1 MTALK
6 RRTGLRSSATIVVK
20 WATPSSAAFRLP
32 VRVSVRAT
40 TTSKLMARV
49 MIGIPIPLPPS
60 AMKTLTEMLK
70 RAVGPPA
77 VVDGKPG
84 RMVENA
90 MLGSVYRSVED

>member
-1 MTALK
+1 
-6 RRTGLRSSATIVVK
+6 
-20 WATPSSAAFRLP
+20 
-32 VRVSVRAT
+32 
-40 TTSKLMARV
+40 
-49 MIGIPIPLPPS
+49 
-60 AMKTLTEMLK
+60 MKTLTEMLK